1 MQIREAVCLEE
12 PHASILTWMFAD
24 ALSMTSLASSGCW
37 SAGLGS
43 TCKKSTGSY
52 RLHAMQASSA
62 LYSELTSPKGVWRS
76 CMYRGPNGFL
86 LCLFFSMSSLVC
98 AMRLAVS
105 LLEAA
110 LLADIAV
117 RVKEPGKV
125 RFGNQRSDYG
135 V

>member
-1 MQIREAVCLEE
+1 
-12 PHASILTWMFAD
+12 
-24 ALSMTSLASSGCW
+24 
-37 SAGLGS
+37 
-43 TCKKSTGSY
+43 
-52 RLHAMQASSA
+52 
-62 LYSELTSPKGVWRS
+62 
-76 CMYRGPNGFL
+76 
-86 LCLFFSMSSLVC
+86 MSSLVC